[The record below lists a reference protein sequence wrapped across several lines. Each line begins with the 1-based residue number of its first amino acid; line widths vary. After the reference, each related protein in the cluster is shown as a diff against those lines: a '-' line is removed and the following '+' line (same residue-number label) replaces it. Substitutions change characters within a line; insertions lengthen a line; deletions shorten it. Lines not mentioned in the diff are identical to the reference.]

1 MLREL
6 NSATPLRPSTDS
18 ARTLF
23 DAAKRGS
30 ALLLQR
36 LTDLRGLAGV
46 RRGVEWT
53 RERCVVILQVVVS
66 LMLVFQTP
74 KTIACRF
81 VQFTLGHSYF
91 RVMQLATA
99 YLGSGHLP
107 AIVHRPRG
115 PVPVAAEAFG
125 AAYQRTIISQL
136 VQWHDDGV
144 AATSRMVQEFIADK
158 CETRLSVRRVRWYLR
173 LWGCVWGRVYEMP
186 PVDPIMHRKRV
197 GAVYHAAGTG
207 ASGRKEW
214 HSCHHTDKSYIHDN
228 HAIQFSWFPPN
239 STHRVARAKRRGR
252 LITCPPVEIHPP
264 DRSHHIPSPPLPH
277 HRLVKMSRQGVAVL
291 RTSQHPQLADVNVV
305 HDHAQ

>member
-1 MLREL
+1 M
-6 NSATPLRPSTDS
+6 
-18 ARTLF
+18 
-23 DAAKRGS
+23 
-30 ALLLQR
+30 LLQR
-36 LTDLRGLAGV
+36 LTDLRGLAGA

-53 RERCVVILQVVVS
+53 QERCVVILQVVVS
-66 LMLVFQTP
+66 LMLVSQTP
-74 KTIACRF
+74 KTTACRF

-125 AAYQRTIISQL
+125 AAHQRTIISQL

-173 LWGCVWGRVYEMP
+173 LWGCAWGRVYEMP
-186 PVDPIMHRKRV
+186 PVDPIMHKKRV
-197 GAVYHAAGTG
+197 AQCIMQLEQARADEKNGT
-207 ASGRKEW
+207 
-214 HSCHHTDKSYIHDN
+214 HVIVCTDESYIHDN

-252 LITCPPVEIHPP
+252 LIICPPVEIHPP

-277 HRLVKMSRQGVAVL
+277 HRLVKMSREGVAVL
-291 RTSQHPQLADVNVV
+291 RTSQHPQLADFNVV
-305 HDHAQ
+305 HVLRSDRLRS